1 MSNVTKLFT
10 SKVPDI
16 IIYVYRSFKKKRFEM
31 LYHLYIYVHT
41 IYFSDHLLT
50 THSLGK
56 GDESRLLLKESLKVR
71 ITFSPTLGRFVPGGG
86 RRGGANGGKG
96 GG

>member
-1 MSNVTKLFT
+1 
-10 SKVPDI
+10 
-16 IIYVYRSFKKKRFEM
+16 M

-86 RRGGANGGKG
+86 EAGGSERREG
-96 GG
+96 GGVTFQSVRIK